1 VEILAMST
9 KPRIREK
16 GFSMVEVMATVSII
30 GILSAISVPSFIAWR
45 RLEVVNGVRNELLLG
60 LSGISDEA
68 KRWGAT
74 CTLMMLT
81 YSSNGKP
88 YRIDCRADGSL
99 KAQEK
104 CNRSSGCNISNSDSS
119 VSNMPENASGQNL
132 VVITANQENISFTP
146 RGQLASG
153 TDVIFVIQGTPALGG
168 NPAAR
173 CIVMKAITGEVKNG
187 EYLGAIPIYGGGVGA
202 VSASLNANQC
212 RLRV

>member
-1 VEILAMST
+1 MFAMT
-9 KPRIREK
+9 VKERIRAS
-16 GFSMVEVMATVSII
+16 GFSLVELMATVSII
-30 GILSAISVPSFIAWR
+30 GIISAISVPSFIAWR
-45 RLEVVNGVRNELLLG
+45 RLEVVNGVRNELLVG

-74 CTLMMLT
+74 CTLMMLIS
-81 YSSNGKP
+81 SSNGKP

-104 CNRSSGCNISNSDSS
+104 CNRSTGCNISNSDSLIHS
-119 VSNMPENASGQNL
+119 MPEGPTGQNL
-132 VVITANQENISFTP
+132 VVVAANQASISFTP

-153 TDVIFVIQGTPALGG
+153 SDVVFVIRGTPALGG

-187 EYLGAIPIYGGGVGA
+187 EYLGAIPFYGSGVGA
-202 VSASLNANQC
+202 VSTSLNANQC